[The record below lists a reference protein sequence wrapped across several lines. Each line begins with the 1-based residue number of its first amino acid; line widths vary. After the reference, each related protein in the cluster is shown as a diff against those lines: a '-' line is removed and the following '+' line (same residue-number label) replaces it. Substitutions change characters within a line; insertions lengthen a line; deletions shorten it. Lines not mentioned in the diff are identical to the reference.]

1 MDSSLW
7 MHTTVFW
14 FIYLFCEVSL
24 RMSVVS
30 SQMSGIRD
38 LIPGSVI
45 DATMFNPCGYSMNG
59 MKTDVRRHLKLGV
72 SLWDS
77 CSVFCSVI
85 EFGCLSREL
94 TGRFTS
100 PPNQSSPMS
109 ALKPTSPRRLM
120 TSLSAK
126 LWMSSNQGNLWQ
138 RFSSTRYIITRLIS
152 KYG

>member
-1 MDSSLW
+1 M
-7 MHTTVFW
+7 
-14 FIYLFCEVSL
+14 
-24 RMSVVS
+24 VS

-59 MKTDVRRHLKLGV
+59 MKTDVRSHLRLHVFSFCEKVAL
-72 SLWDS
+72 
-77 CSVFCSVI
+77 CSMTEI
-85 EFGCLSREL
+85 GCLSREL

-100 PPNQSSPMS
+100 PPNQSSLMS

-126 LWMSSNQGNLWQ
+126 SWISSNQGNL
-138 RFSSTRYIITRLIS
+138 
-152 KYG
+152 